1 MNSRVCTNELTL
13 MMAFIINYPHFVE
26 TTGLELIV
34 FKGKENSFNNFCD
47 LQQLQAC
54 KHSWA
59 VKIQFYFRK
68 SRIQVQLKSLF

>member
-54 KHSWA
+54 KHS
-59 VKIQFYFRK
+59 
-68 SRIQVQLKSLF
+68 